1 VCMCTLGLLLVKR
14 KYAGHDCCVAFL
26 VLCSRAWKDMQDE
39 LSVFFRDIIRSWS
52 FFFFFFYF
60 FHSVDG
66 LVLIF
71 WKFVRCLCFGFDDS
85 LWLEVER
92 NRWMG

>member
-1 VCMCTLGLLLVKR
+1 MCMCTLGLLLVKR

-52 FFFFFFYF
+52 FFFFFLF
-60 FHSVDG
+60 FSFCGWFGSDFLEICTL
-66 LVLIF
+66 LVF
-71 WKFVRCLCFGFDDS
+71 WV
-85 LWLEVER
+85 
-92 NRWMG
+92 